1 MTGPAWAS
9 SAMADTRI
17 IAQKPRKFT
26 GRGYAISAPLHRK
39 CILSAGFGEVPG
51 CLSPTGGRLAN
62 GNSRS

>member
-1 MTGPAWAS
+1 
-9 SAMADTRI
+9 MADTRI